1 MIIRG
6 YFEEFL
12 HFVVGSLVVI
22 GRLLRLAA
30 LYTVFW
36 LSALIVAGALHHFV
50 MSYWVVNMSVY
61 LSICTEEEHR
71 GVLRFCEQ
79 EVLKVLKCTSFYEL
93 SMETTHCHGEV
104 YVSG

>member
-6 YFEEFL
+6 YFEEFP

-50 MSYWVVNMSVY
+50 MS
-61 LSICTEEEHR
+61 C
-71 GVLRFCEQ
+71 
-79 EVLKVLKCTSFYEL
+79 
-93 SMETTHCHGEV
+93 
-104 YVSG
+104 